1 MENSTLALGLF
12 VVGIVV
18 ALLAIFVV
26 GLNYSILYL
35 NHRNEKR
42 GNNRHISMIFLVPQ
56 ILLILAGV
64 IFRHFPVYPISGW
77 LLLCAALLDP
87 SIWSVARL
95 PFMLRSKK

>member
-35 NHRNEKR
+35 NHRNRKR
-42 GNNRHISMIFLVPQ
+42 GDDRHISMIFLVPE
-56 ILLILAGV
+56 ILLVLAGA
-64 IFRHFPVYPISGW
+64 IFRHFPVYSVSGW
-77 LLLCAALLDP
+77 LLLCVALLDP
-87 SIWSVARL
+87 GIWSVARL
-95 PFMLRSKK
+95 PFVRRPKK